1 MMSRAFRMTHAL
13 AALALG
19 AVAVVGCD
27 NADQPEPP
35 LHVWVIDGETVSA
48 DGDWDIAT
56 LEPIQQLNVR
66 MEQFS
71 QREVDAAFERCDEI
85 SSLPDG
91 NRELGRSDEYGD
103 GIMKYVCYGADAEA
117 YQAWLSAGP

>member
-1 MMSRAFRMTHAL
+1 MPTATGTS
-13 AALALG
+13 
-19 AVAVVGCD
+19 
-27 NADQPEPP
+27 PP
-35 LHVWVIDGETVSA
+35 WNPSSSSTCAWSSSLSA
-48 DGDWDIAT
+48 K
-56 LEPIQQLNVR
+56 
-66 MEQFS
+66 
-71 QREVDAAFERCDEI
+71 VDAAFERCDEI